1 MCNFLSLLSDGQ
13 GNIYYFDQ
21 AARRAKIADKMGM
34 QYRYDSHASIADYY
48 GLDEDVC
55 NKWEY
60 NPYTD
65 ALELDM
71 RNAPH
76 DDRTAV
82 LKAINKIDLSDLCG
96 NYKAVRALLA
106 EIKGVTWLD
115 NHGPIPTGVEMYDTQ
130 RAALDAARKAALD
143 AAFGAA
149 RKATLDATLGA
160 ASDAALDAAF
170 GAVCKATLDATL
182 GAASDAAFDAA
193 RKAALDAAFD
203 AARKAAFDVALGAA
217 RKAALGVA
225 RKAAFDAALLAHLLV
240 VDDIIDPVH
249 LDYARQRWAVW
260 QAGYGVFR
268 DVGGVI
274 YGYRKR

>member
-21 AARRAKIADKMGM
+21 AARRAKVTGKRGM
-34 QYRYDSHASIADYY
+34 QYCYDSHASIADYY

-130 RAALDAARKAALD
+130 RAAFDAARKAALD

-160 ASDAALDAAF
+160 ASDAALDAA
-170 GAVCKATLDATL
+170 
-182 GAASDAAFDAA
+182 SDAAS
-193 RKAALDAAFD
+193 D
-203 AARKAAFDVALGAA
+203 AARKAAFDAALGA
-217 RKAALGVA
+217 A
-225 RKAAFDAALLAHLLV
+225 RKAAFDAALLARLLV

-249 LDYARQRWAVW
+249 LDYARRRWAVW